1 MKVIST
7 LELTYESIREET
19 RKDPNLA
26 KLLRK
31 LMQDQSIDSYLTI
44 SGNIL
49 FRGSLVVIPAI
60 LQDSVL

>member
-19 RKDPNLA
+19 RKDPILA

-31 LMQDQSIDSYLTI
+31 LMQDQSIDSYPPFLAT
-44 SGNIL
+44 SY
-49 FRGSLVVIPAI
+49 SEDLV
-60 LQDSVL
+60 L